1 MTVRLSHALPRGF
14 GRALDE
20 AARRQKVWLAAAIY
34 AEARERCSSLYGF
47 IREAWPVLE
56 PSTPFVGGWVLK
68 ALCDHLEAVSD
79 GRILRLL
86 VTIPPGMMKS
96 LAVSVFWPAWE
107 WGPLGRPGFRYLTTS
122 FSEANVTRDA
132 VKMRRLVTSDW
143 YARLWGDH
151 VVLAGD
157 QNAKLRYENT
167 RSGVREGR
175 SFGSTT
181 GARADRVII
190 DDPHSVDTAESDT
203 AREAAVVTFKEA
215 IVDRLNNPA
224 ASAIVVIMQRLHQ
237 RDVAGAI
244 LAGDMGYEHLN
255 LPMEF
260 EPERRCMTR
269 IGFVDPRDEDG
280 ELLFPER
287 FPAETVE
294 ALKRDKGSYAWASQY
309 QQRPAPRDGGM
320 FKPEWFDIVA
330 EIPDGCTFVR
340 AWDLAATVPSA
351 GRNPDWT
358 VGLKMAR
365 CRQGIFYVAHV
376 ARMRGTP
383 LEVQRLILEMAK
395 ADGRATRIELP
406 QDPGQAGKA
415 QAGALTRAL
424 AGYPVRATPV
434 TGSKT
439 TRAEPA
445 AVQAQAGN
453 VKLVSGGWNR
463 AFLEELAVFPSG
475 AHDDQIDAFADALN
489 ALAGE
494 YRQNLAAWG

>member
-1 MTVRLSHALPRGF
+1 MTLALPHRHPPGL
-14 GRALDE
+14 GQALDA
-20 AARRQKVWLAAAIY
+20 AARRQTLLLGRVID
-34 AEARERCSSLYGF
+34 AEVRDRCSSLYGF

-56 PSTPFVGGWVLK
+56 PSTPFVGGWVLE
-68 ALCDHLEAVSD
+68 ALCDHLEAVTD
-79 GRILRLL
+79 GRVLRLL

-107 WGPLGRPGFRYLTTS
+107 WGPRSKPGLRYLTTS

-143 YARLWGDH
+143 YARLWGDQ
-151 VVLAGD
+151 VILTGD
-157 QNAKLRYENT
+157 QNAKLRFENT

-190 DDPHSVDTAESDT
+190 DDPHSVDTAESD
-203 AREAAVVTFKEA
+203 AGREAAVTTFKEA
-215 IVDRLNNPA
+215 IVDRLNNPS
-224 ASAIVVIMQRLHQ
+224 ASAIVVIMQRLHE

-255 LPMEF
+255 LPMAF
-260 EPERRCMTR
+260 EPDRRCRTN
-269 IGFVDPRDEDG
+269 IGFVDPRSEDG
-280 ELLFPER
+280 ELLFPKR
-287 FPAETVE
+287 FPADTVE
-294 ALKRDKGSYAWASQY
+294 ALKRDKGPYAWASQY

-320 FKPEWFDIVA
+320 FKPEWFDVVA
-330 EIPDGCTFVR
+330 AVPDGCTFVR
-340 AWDLAATVPSA
+340 AWDLAASVASA

-358 VGLKMAR
+358 VGLKMAK
-365 CRQGIFYVAHV
+365 CRQGIFYIQHA
-376 ARMRGTP
+376 ARIRGTP
-383 LEVQRLILEMAK
+383 MEVQRLILDMA
-395 ADGRATRIELP
+395 AGDGRPTRIELP

-415 QAGALTRAL
+415 QAGALIRAL
-424 AGYPVRATPV
+424 AGYSVRATPV

-453 VKLVSGGWNR
+453 VKLVSGSWNT
-463 AFLEELAVFPSG
+463 AFLDELAVFPSG
-475 AHDDQIDAFADALN
+475 AHDDQVDAFADALN

-494 YRQNLAAWG
+494 YRPNLAAW

>member
-1 MTVRLSHALPRGF
+1 MTTALPRGF
-14 GRALDE
+14 GQALDE
-20 AARRQKVWLAAAIY
+20 LARKRRIATAQAID
-34 AEARERCSSLYGF
+34 AEAREQCRTLYGF

-56 PSTPFVGGWVLK
+56 PSTPFVGGWVLQ
-68 ALCDHLEAVSD
+68 ALCDHLQAVSD
-79 GRILRLL
+79 GRIGRLL

-107 WGPLGRPGFRYLTTS
+107 WGPLGRPDLRYLTTS

-132 VKMRRLVTSDW
+132 LKMRRLVTSDW
-143 YARLWGDH
+143 YRRLWGDR
-151 VVLAGD
+151 VILVGD

-190 DDPHSVDTAESDT
+190 DDPHSVDTAESD
-203 AREAAVVTFKEA
+203 ASRDAAVITFREA

-224 ASAIVVIMQRLHQ
+224 TSAIVVIMQRLHE

-244 LAGDMGYEHLN
+244 LSGDMGYDHLN

-260 EPERRCMTR
+260 EPDRRCSTS
-269 IGFVDPRDEDG
+269 IGFSDPRTEDG

-287 FPAETVE
+287 FPVRTVE
-294 ALKRDKGSYAWASQY
+294 ALKRDKGAYAWASQY
-309 QQRPAPRDGGM
+309 QQRPAPRDGGL
-320 FKPEWFDIVA
+320 FKPEWFDLVTQ
-330 EIPDGCTFVR
+330 IPEGCSFVR
-340 AWDLAATVPSA
+340 AWDLAATVPTA

-365 CRQGIFYVAHV
+365 CRQGIFYIQHV

-383 LEVQRLILEMAK
+383 MEVQRLILDMAA
-395 ADGRATRIELP
+395 ADGKACRIELP

-415 QAGALTRAL
+415 QADALTRAL
-424 AGYPVRATPV
+424 AGYRVKTTPV
-434 TGSKT
+434 TGSKL
-439 TRAEPA
+439 TRAQPA

-453 VKLVSGGWNR
+453 VKLVVAGWNTP
-463 AFLEELAVFPSG
+463 FLDELSRFPSG
-475 AHDDQIDAFADALN
+475 AHDDQVDTFADALN
-489 ALAGE
+489 ALAGQ
-494 YRQNLAAWG
+494 YRSNLEGWS